1 MVEGNAISVCGAR
14 EVRRKRSDVTSCA
27 TTEVRLLAL
36 SVRNYVRELW
46 NFMYGVSL
54 SKYANSIRPFYGKK

>member
-1 MVEGNAISVCGAR
+1 MVEGNAISVCGAG